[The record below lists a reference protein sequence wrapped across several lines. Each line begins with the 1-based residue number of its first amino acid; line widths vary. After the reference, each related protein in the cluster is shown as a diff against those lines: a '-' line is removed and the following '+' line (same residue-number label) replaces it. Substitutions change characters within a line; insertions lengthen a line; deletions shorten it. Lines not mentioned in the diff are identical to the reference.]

1 MGAREKRLAILS
13 CVDVMGDRCL
23 KEGTQRTVWYGKE
36 MTTCSAVLA
45 RWSTNG
51 KFRDSG
57 KSFNPRR
64 LFSSHLVSATVFCV
78 ASEKAAGREE
88 SLLST

>member
-1 MGAREKRLAILS
+1 MTVVSR
-13 CVDVMGDRCL
+13 
-23 KEGTQRTVWYGKE
+23 KERTVWYGSKE

-57 KSFNPRR
+57 KSFNPTR
-64 LFSSHLVSATVFCV
+64 LFSSHLISTTVFCV
-78 ASEKAAGREE
+78 ASEKADRPGGEV
-88 SLLST
+88 TW